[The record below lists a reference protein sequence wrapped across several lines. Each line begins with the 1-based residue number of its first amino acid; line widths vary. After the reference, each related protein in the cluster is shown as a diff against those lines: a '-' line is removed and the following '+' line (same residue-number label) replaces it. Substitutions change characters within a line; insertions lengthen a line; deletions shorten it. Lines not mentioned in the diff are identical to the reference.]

1 MRGRG
6 LESGR
11 FSEGIAPLGEPLDCG
26 VLSEYRRREHGEGVG
41 GDLPDTRELSVA
53 SWFVCFAALSA
64 DRYAIYELLNSRSRR
79 ALFRLLGHCD
89 FFPCQQAPG
98 AGVHVG
104 TREVTRN
111 LSSPRV
117 ALEEGGDVGDV
128 GVLR

>member
-1 MRGRG
+1 M
-6 LESGR
+6 
-11 FSEGIAPLGEPLDCG
+11 
-26 VLSEYRRREHGEGVG
+26 LSEYRRREHGEGVG

-64 DRYAIYELLNSRSRR
+64 DRYAIYELLNSSLLRSRR

-104 TREVTRN
+104 TRDVARN
-111 LSSPRV
+111 LSSPRGAV
-117 ALEEGGDVGDV
+117 RAP
-128 GVLR
+128 